1 MVFLEQSAHLRFNR
15 GALLN
20 AGVLLMS
27 GLDYDYFVFNDVDT
41 VPAKGSGV
49 HYAFPEGILP
59 LHVTPPGLHPKY
71 SDNEVRYTPRCL
83 QHSGQG
89 RYDFP

>member
-1 MVFLEQSAHLRFNR
+1 MLLEQSARLRFNR

-20 AGVLLMS
+20 AGVLLLS

-49 HYAFPEGILP
+49 HYAFPEGSFP

-71 SDNEVRYTPRCL
+71 ADNAVRCITCCL
-83 QHSGQG
+83 QQML
-89 RYDFP
+89 